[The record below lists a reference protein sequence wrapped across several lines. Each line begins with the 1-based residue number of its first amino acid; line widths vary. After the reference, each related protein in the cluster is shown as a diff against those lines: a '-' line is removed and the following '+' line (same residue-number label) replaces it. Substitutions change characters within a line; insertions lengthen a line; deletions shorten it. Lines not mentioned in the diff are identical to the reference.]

1 MVKYIIRRLLS
12 AVAVM
17 LIVTFGMYLL
27 VDLAID
33 PLEDLRLS
41 TAPNKEALIQG
52 RIDQL
57 GLNIPSPI
65 RYFSW
70 LGGVGGCFIGRCDLG
85 EAWRSGQPV
94 TDILQGAIATSLQ
107 LVFAATVIAILLG
120 VVVGLI
126 SALRQYTGFDYA
138 ITFFT
143 FLMYSLPVFWVAV
156 LLKQFGAI
164 EFNNFLQSPAV
175 NWPLLIVL
183 SLVAGLFW
191 MGAMGG
197 SRRRRIINFVAGLAV
212 TFLVLLFVF
221 GSGWLQRPGF
231 GIVGVVVITGGFA
244 VLVTHLST
252 GLRNKRSLYAAL
264 TATATTGVVYY
275 AMQWF
280 FFYIAPNTLMIIGLA
295 IVAILV
301 GVLIGWAFG
310 GPDRWQSARTAAIV
324 TFIGSVLTFIDHI
337 MQWWVPYTRM
347 GQINGRPIATLGS
360 AAPNLQGNYWI
371 HAVDTY
377 THLIL
382 PSIALIL
389 ISFATYTRYTRGSML
404 EVMNQDY
411 IRTARAKGLSER
423 TVIMR
428 HALRNAL
435 LPLASVVPVDI
446 MSIIGGAVITESVF
460 GWSGVGKMFV
470 DALRGAEI
478 NPVMAYILL
487 TGIMAILAN
496 LVADFV
502 YGILD
507 PRIRVNA

>member
-1 MVKYIIRRLLS
+1 MLKYILRRLLS
-12 AVAVM
+12 AVGVM
-17 LIVTFGMYLL
+17 LIVTFGMYIL

-33 PLEDLRLS
+33 PLADLRIS
-41 TAPNKEALIQG
+41 TAPNKEALIEG
-52 RIDQL
+52 RIRA
-57 GLNIPSPI
+57 LNLDVPAPL
-65 RYFSW
+65 RYFGW
-70 LGGVGGCFIGRCDLG
+70 LAGVGGCFIGRCDLG
-85 EAWRSGQPV
+85 TAWRSGQEV
-94 TDILQGAIATSLQ
+94 TDLLQGAIATSLQ

-126 SALRQYTGFDYA
+126 SALRQYTTFDYV

-156 LLKQFGAI
+156 LLKQYGAI
-164 EFNNFLQSPAV
+164 EFNNFLQEPNV
-175 NWPLLIVL
+175 NWPLIIVV

-191 MGAMGG
+191 MGAMAG
-197 SRRRRIINFVAGLAV
+197 STRRRLINLVAGTLV
-212 TFLVLLFVF
+212 TFAVLLFIF
-221 GSGWLQRPGF
+221 TSGWLQRPGF
-231 GIVGVVVITGGFA
+231 TLVGVVVVTAGFA

-252 GLRNKRSLYAAL
+252 GLHNKRSLYAAL
-264 TATATTGVVYY
+264 SAAAVTGIMYY

-280 FFYIAPNTLMIIGLA
+280 FYLVPVNTFIIIVLA
-295 IVAILV
+295 VSAIGV
-301 GVLIGWAFG
+301 GILIGWAFG

-324 TFIGSVLTFIDHI
+324 TFIGSVLTFIDRA
-337 MQWWVPYTRM
+337 MQTWGAYNNL
-347 GQINGRPIATLGS
+347 GQVAGRPFATIGAS
-360 AAPNLQGNYWI
+360 SPNLEGDYWI
-371 HAVDTY
+371 HVVDTY
-377 THLIL
+377 THLLL

-411 IRTARAKGLSER
+411 IRTARAKGLTER
-423 TVIMR
+423 TVVMR

-435 LPLASVVPVDI
+435 LPLASIVPVDI

-496 LVADFV
+496 LVADFA